1 MTPLRCDLWCN
12 FPLSLLPRRTP
23 RGLKGVKGLED
34 LGNGME
40 NGKDLMDL
48 TDLTDWKAL
57 AWTGLKVPEGPSQTA
72 WRSGGGRTGK
82 ACLVWPQGGTLR

>member
-12 FPLSLLPRRTP
+12 FPRSLRPRRTP

-48 TDLTDWKAL
+48 MDWKAL

-82 ACLVWPQGGTLR
+82 ACLVWPRGGTLR